1 MTRAEALA
9 ALRQSAHDLVPGQ
22 KVEARL
28 FQPGDAPG
36 VGRLFLQIYGEDYPV
51 DDPYVPELLVE
62 ANRTGRIRTIVASVA
77 DGSIVGQGAF
87 YQSSPPNKRLYE
99 YGQMLVDKA
108 YRHTFAAFRMHQFAV
123 KNMFGKMDGV
133 DGVFGEAVCHILA
146 TQKMSRGVDC
156 FECGLEVG
164 LMPEAAYAGEG
175 VTGRVS
181 CLLHVRVDHDRQG
194 DLFVPDCWSEPV
206 RAILSAWPLKRR
218 IAASGAGRVPPE
230 DAAADLGV
238 QQFGFAGVTR
248 CHVAEVGADFPERA
262 AQEIRESEAMGHDLI
277 QFYLPL
283 GSPSCGFA
291 AEALRQAGCF
301 FGGFVPLWFG
311 SAGQGPDALLVQRLL
326 KPVPLAPILTQ
337 SEAGAK
343 VVQMVLQDMQRSVRE
358 FGAPVG
364 LLAEQPKAAQGA
376 P

>member
-9 ALRQSAHDLVPGQ
+9 ALRASAHELVPGQ
-22 KVEARL
+22 KIQVDAFR
-28 FQPGDAPG
+28 PGDAPG

-62 ANRTGRIRTIVASVA
+62 ANRTGRIHTVVARAA
-77 DGSIVGQGAF
+77 DGSVVGQGAM
-87 YQSSPPNKRLYE
+87 YQSSPPNRRLYE
-99 YGQMLVDKA
+99 YGQILVDKA
-108 YRHTFAAFRMHQFAV
+108 YRNTFAAFRMHKYAEQ
-123 KNMFGKMDGV
+123 NMFGKVPGV
-133 DGVFGEAVCHILA
+133 DGVFGEAVCHHLV
-146 TQKMSRGVDC
+146 TQKMSRSCD
-156 FECGLEVG
+156 FLECGLELG
-164 LMPEAAYAGEG
+164 LMPAAAYAGEG

-181 CLLHVRVDHDRQG
+181 CLLQVRVDHDQPG
-194 DLFVPDCWSEPV
+194 DLFVPDCWDGQV
-206 RAILSAWPLKRR
+206 RAILPAWPLNRR
-218 IAASGAGRVPPE
+218 VKQGASAYTPAD
-230 DAAADLGV
+230 DAVTDMAV

-248 CHVAEVGADFPERA
+248 CHVAELGANFAERA
-262 AQEIRESEAMGHDLI
+262 AQEISESGALGHDLI

-326 KPVPLAPILTQ
+326 KPMALAAIKTQ
-337 SEAGAK
+337 SEAGAR
-343 VVQMVLQDMQRSVRE
+343 VVGMVLEDMERAGRE

-364 LLAEQPKAAQGA
+364 VLAEQPEDA
-376 P
+376 